1 MPTATSKLQPITDRR
16 SQMPFAGRGGRWLTG
31 LVGALLVAA
40 SVSVSLAQSP
50 PAEAPQPLPL
60 PDAIETVPAGE
71 PSEQQSFV
79 AAHPECRS
87 FFDGCV
93 ICRRLGETRLACST
107 PGIACHPA
115 PWSCQSDPV
124 ALPAPPAALPPAA
137 DGPPQAE
144 VQDGKP

>member
-1 MPTATSKLQPITDRR
+1 MPTAASKLQPVRARR
-16 SQMPFAGRGGRWLTG
+16 LQQPFAHRGSRWLAV
-31 LVGALLVAA
+31 LAGALLVAA
-40 SVSVSLAQSP
+40 TAASRAQSP
-50 PAEAPQPLPL
+50 PAVPPQPLPL
-60 PDAIETVPAGE
+60 PGEEDGLPAGE
-71 PSEQQSFV
+71 QSELRSFV

-93 ICRRLGETRLACST
+93 ICRRVGETRLACST

-144 VQDGKP
+144 APAGKP